1 MESVHS
7 ACVRRASA
15 VAAGLLV
22 AAATLVSG
30 CETAST
36 VSSNPS
42 PVKCLVTL
50 ASTPMM
56 DAGGGTG
63 SLAIT
68 TQPECAWDATT
79 NVNWISGLSPASG
92 QGAAQ
97 LAFRVSAND
106 GSSARDGMIVVNGE
120 QARVS
125 QRAPCR
131 YDVAPASQSIG
142 SSGAFGNVTVSTL
155 AECAWSAV
163 SDVNWISF
171 TSPAAGSGNGTV
183 AFAVTLNDGA
193 QRSGSI
199 TIGGQRAVINQ
210 ASSPP
215 PPPPPPPP
223 APPPPP
229 PPPACTYSLS
239 RSSDGVSFND
249 GAGEVNVT
257 TTPSCSWTAVSN
269 VGWLTVA
276 SGNAGTGNGSVSYR
290 VGLNLGPRRAG
301 TLTIAGLTFTVNQA
315 SMTGIH
321 AAQ

>member
-1 MESVHS
+1 VEFVHS
-7 ACVRRASA
+7 ACVRRASS
-15 VAAGLLV
+15 VAALFV
-22 AAATLVSG
+22 AAATLASS

-36 VSSNPS
+36 VNTSPS
-42 PVKCLVTL
+42 LVKCLVTL
-50 ASTPMM
+50 ASPPMM

-97 LAFRVSAND
+97 LSFRVSAND
-106 GSSARDGMIVVNGE
+106 GSFGRDGMIVVNGE

-131 YDVAPASQSIG
+131 YDVAPSSQNIG
-142 SSGAFGNVTVSTL
+142 SSGGNGTVRVSTP
-155 AECAWSAV
+155 AECAWTAAA
-163 SDVNWISF
+163 DVNWISF
-171 TSPAAGSGNGTV
+171 TSPAAGSGDGTV
-183 AFAVTLNDGA
+183 AFDVRLNDGA
-193 QRSGSI
+193 QRSGAI
-199 TIGGQRAVINQ
+199 TIGGQRAVVIQ

-215 PPPPPPPP
+215 PPPLPP

-249 GAGEVNVT
+249 GAGSVDVS
-257 TTPSCSWTAVSN
+257 TTPTCTWTAVSN

-276 SGNAGTGNGSVSYR
+276 SGAAGTGNGSVSYR
-290 VGLNLGPRRAG
+290 VGLNLGPRRTG

-315 SMTGIH
+315 SMAGIH
-321 AAQ
+321 AAR

>member
-1 MESVHS
+1 MEFVHS
-7 ACVRRASA
+7 ACVRRASS
-15 VAAGLLV
+15 VAALFV
-22 AAATLVSG
+22 AAVTLVSS

-36 VSSNPS
+36 VNTSPS

-50 ASTPMM
+50 ASPPMM

-63 SLAIT
+63 SLPIT

-97 LAFRVSAND
+97 LSFRVSAND
-106 GSSARDGMIVVNGE
+106 GSSGRDGMIVVNGE
-120 QARVS
+120 QARVQ

-131 YDVAPASQSIG
+131 YDVAPSSQSIA
-142 SSGAFGNVTVSTL
+142 SSGGFGNVTVSTL
-155 AECAWSAV
+155 AECAWTAAT
-163 SDVNWISF
+163 DVNWISF

-183 AFAVTLNDGA
+183 SFGVRLNDGA

-210 ASSPP
+210 ASSPAP

-223 APPPPP
+223 APPQPP

-239 RSSDGVSFND
+239 RSSDGAPWND
-249 GAGEVNVT
+249 GAGDVEVS
-257 TTPSCSWTAVSN
+257 TTPACAWTATSN

-276 SGNAGTGNGSVSYR
+276 SGSAGTGNGRVTYR
-290 VGLNLGPRRAG
+290 FVANLGPPRTG
-301 TLTIAGLTFTVNQA
+301 TLTIAGRTFTLVQA
-315 SMTGIH
+315 ARTGIH
-321 AAQ
+321 AAR